1 MQVWYFSLNRYSL
14 IYGEQPT
21 LRDRM
26 VLCKINAEQLPLETG
41 TTSSFLPFTVS
52 CRSHNT
58 VTRRLRKR
66 EKKKMAGAKSALVL
80 CMDVGFSM
88 SNSAPG
94 EEPPFELAKKV
105 IQKFVQRQVF
115 AETKDELALV
125 LFGTDSTKNSL
136 EQDGQY
142 QNITVHRN
150 LMMPDFELLEEIE
163 NQIHPESQQADWLDA
178 LVVCMD
184 LLKTETQGKRCDRL
198 NISLL
203 TDLNTQASSEQLDV
217 IIDNLKQA
225 DITVQFFLP
234 FPAEE
239 DGEGGG
245 DPDGGSG
252 GHPGAGKDLS
262 GEQQSGLDMVK
273 HISLSLNEEDGL
285 DQIYSFRNAIEQLC
299 MFKRVERRPM
309 AWPCQL
315 TIGSCLPIRI
325 VGYKAVTEEKLK
337 KMWTTVDAQ
346 TNKRDDVKRETVYC
360 LDDDNETEVQK
371 DDTIQ
376 GFRYGSDIVPFS
388 KVDQEQMKYKHDGKC
403 FAVLGFAKEN
413 SVRRHQFMGTQAIK
427 VFPAKDDEHAG
438 VALSALIRALDELNM
453 VAIVRYAY
461 DRRSNPQVG
470 AAFPC
475 IKRNYECLI
484 YVQLPFMEDLRQFTF
499 PSLENNKRFT
509 ASDTQLSAVDS
520 LIDSMMLEEDDNGD
534 KKDMFKVHHIPNPSF
549 QRHFQCLHHRAVS
562 PDTPLPPMEPW
573 LKAALERPD
582 VVAERC
588 QGPLEELKKKFPLV
602 EVEKK
607 KKPKTSAQIFGKDS
621 EEPDAKK
628 AKGDEE
634 EEDYSFAD
642 IAEGSVTSVG
652 SVDPAKD
659 FRTLIKKKSL
669 PFGEVCQ
676 QLTRRIEQLLGNKDT
691 QYYMKS
697 ITCIQA
703 FREQSVKLEDA
714 NLYNGY
720 LQSLKRSIPNRGLEV
735 FWDLLVQD
743 AITLISKDEVEGSA
757 VSKSDANQFLVTE
770 EKKEEAAAPP
780 AADTGDV
787 DDLASVISLILTFF
801 SF

>member
-1 MQVWYFSLNRYSL
+1 
-14 IYGEQPT
+14 
-21 LRDRM
+21 
-26 VLCKINAEQLPLETG
+26 
-41 TTSSFLPFTVS
+41 
-52 CRSHNT
+52 
-58 VTRRLRKR
+58 
-66 EKKKMAGAKSALVL
+66 MAGAKAALVL

-94 EEPPFELAKKV
+94 EESPFELAKKV

-136 EQDGQY
+136 DQDGQY
-142 QNITVHRN
+142 QNITVHRP
-150 LMMPDFELLEEIE
+150 LMVPDFQLLEEIAT
-163 NQIHPESQQADWLDA
+163 QIHPQSQRADWLDA

-184 LLKTETQGKRCDRL
+184 LLKTGTQGKKCDRV

-203 TDLNTQASSEQLDV
+203 TDLNTPASSEQLDV
-217 IIDNLKQA
+217 IIENLKKA
-225 DITVQFFLP
+225 NITLQFFLP

-239 DGEGGG
+239 DEEDGG
-245 DPDGGSG
+245 DADRRSS
-252 GHPGAGKDLS
+252 GHPATGKGLTK
-262 GEQQSGLDMVK
+262 EQQSGLDMVK
-273 HISLSLNEEDGL
+273 HVMLTLNEEDGL
-285 DQIYSFRNAIEQLC
+285 EEIYSFRKAVEQLC
-299 MFKRVERRPM
+299 MFKCIEKRPM
-309 AWPCQL
+309 AWPCLL

-337 KMWTTVDAQ
+337 KAWTTVDAQ
-346 TNKRDDVKRETVYC
+346 TNQKDDVKRETVYC

-403 FAVLGFAKEN
+403 FAVLGFTKQN
-413 SVRRHQFMGTQAIK
+413 LVCRHHFMGTQVIK
-427 VFPAKDDEHAG
+427 VFAAKEDEHAG
-438 VALSALIRALDELNM
+438 IALSALIRALDGLNM
-453 VAIVRYAY
+453 AAIVRYAY
-461 DRRSNPQVG
+461 NSISSPQVG

-475 IKRNYECLI
+475 IKKDYECLI
-484 YVQLPFMEDLRQFTF
+484 YVQLPFMEDLRQFAF
-499 PSLENNKRFT
+499 PSLENNKKFNP
-509 ASDTQLSAVDS
+509 SDSQLSAVDS
-520 LIDSMMLEEDDNGD
+520 LIDSMMLVEEEDDNGD
-534 KKDMFKVHHIPNPSF
+534 QKDMFKVHHLPNPAF

-562 PDTPLPPMEPW
+562 PGAPLPPMEPW

-582 VVAERC
+582 IITERC
-588 QGPLEELKKKFPLV
+588 RGPLEEVKKKFYLT

-607 KKPKTSAQIFGKDS
+607 KKLKTSAQIFGKDS

-628 AKGDEE
+628 AKADEEE
-634 EEDYSFAD
+634 EEDYNFAD

-652 SVDPAKD
+652 SVNPAKD
-659 FRTLIKKKSL
+659 FKLLIKKKSL
-669 PFGEVCQ
+669 PFREVCQ
-676 QLTRRIEQLLGNKDT
+676 QLTSRIEQLLGNKNT
-691 QYYMKS
+691 LYYMKS

-703 FREQSVKLEDA
+703 FREQSVKLGEA

-757 VSKSDANQFLVTE
+757 VSKTDADQFLDSE
-770 EKKEEAAAPP
+770 EKKEEAAAPL
-780 AADTGDV
+780 AEDTGDV
-787 DDLASVISLILTFF
+787 DDLLDMM
-801 SF
+801 